1 MNHVTTTAS
10 NLNEPE
16 ADASV
21 QRLSASMIGHP
32 NPVADAAT
40 KSADVASESG
50 SANRTARR
58 KMREIH
64 SPIAPAIAMVERR
77 IASELQSPFEQ
88 VAEVLRHGTQ
98 LGGKRLR
105 PALLLLAA
113 EATGGWTDDHIT
125 LGTVIELVHT
135 ATLVH
140 DDILDEAD
148 TRRHVETIN
157 ARFDRDT
164 AILLGDFLFARSYRL
179 AASLPTPDAARAI
192 AEAAERVC
200 LGELR
205 QVLQRDVLE
214 LDEDTYIDLIRG
226 KTAELCRSACELGV
240 RHAGGSDRFVRELG
254 EYGDSLGIAFQ
265 IADDYLDLWGDD
277 GRVGKTL
284 GTDLA
289 QGKTTLPLIRLYQT
303 ADERARS
310 LMHAVMQMEPEERT
324 DPILELLDAS
334 DAKRY
339 TAEVARTYRDRA
351 LTALRTLPQGE
362 ARESLE
368 AVAYFAVDRS
378 F

>member
-1 MNHVTTTAS
+1 MNHVTTTAT
-10 NLNEPE
+10 NLNESPAE
-16 ADASV
+16 TTGKPVPSSLANGGGSTVAPAI
-21 QRLSASMIGHP
+21 SAREP
-32 NPVADAAT
+32 A
-40 KSADVASESG
+40 
-50 SANRTARR
+50 SANRAARR
-58 KMREIH
+58 KMQEIYA
-64 SPIAPAIAMVERR
+64 PIAPAIAMVERR
-77 IASELQSPFEQ
+77 IAGELQSPFEQ

-105 PALLLLAA
+105 PALMLLAA

-125 LGTVIELVHT
+125 LGAVIELVHT

-140 DDILDEAD
+140 DDVLDEAD

-179 AASLPTPDAARAI
+179 AASLPTPDAARSI

-205 QVLQRDVLE
+205 QVIERNVLE

-226 KTAELCRSACELGV
+226 KTAELCRAACELGV

-289 QGKTTLPLIRLYQT
+289 QGKTTLPIIRLYQT
-303 ADERARS
+303 ANDDVRAA
-310 LMHAVMQMEPEERT
+310 MHAIMRMPPSERT
-324 DPILELLDAS
+324 EPILERLEAS

-351 LTALRTLPQGE
+351 LAALRTLPSGS

-368 AVAYFAVDRS
+368 AIAYFAVDRS